1 MSATTSTTP
10 PETPD
15 PIAAGIAARLD
26 AEIAYHR
33 KHDKRWWRILAIV
46 VLGSFAVLLWMG
58 GQINQDKPPIPDRVT
73 VGGTVIMT
81 GDDIM
86 SGQHVWQSIG
96 GHEVGSVWGHGAYV
110 APDWTADWLHRESMI
125 ILDGWA
131 KQGGAANFDS
141 ADPVTQGTLK
151 ARLKELMRTNT
162 YDGSAITLDPV
173 RATAYNQLV
182 TYYTDMFRN
191 GHERYAIPA
200 NSLSDPAKAKQMAS
214 FFWWTAWAAS
224 TNAPND
230 TVTYTQNWPH
240 EPLIDNVPPPA
251 NILWSLISIILLLVG
266 IAGMVWYHN
275 KAGDKE
281 RETED
286 HESIPVDDPLLG
298 YQATPSQ
305 RATLKYFFIVGLL
318 FVLQIAMGI
327 IVAHYGV
334 EGGALYGIPIDQFLP
349 YAVAR
354 TWHTQLGIFWIATA
368 WLGAGLYVAPAVGGA
383 EPRFQRLGVNVL
395 CGALVVVVLGSMAGE
410 WLSIQGKLG
419 HGEEINFWLGTQG
432 LEYVDLGRVWQIGL
446 TIGLLLWLALM
457 CRAAWPALKRS
468 KAGAKLTQTASA
480 PLAAGSQ
487 KSLVAMLLVSC
498 ASIAGFYGA
507 AFGIGRSTH
516 LSLIEYW
523 RWWVVHLWVEGFFE
537 VFATVVIAFLF
548 SRLGLIKARTATSAT
563 IASTA
568 IFLLGGI
575 IGTAHHLYFTGSPV
589 AVMALGASFS
599 ALEVVPLSLMG
610 FEAFRHLRLL
620 KVRKWVAGYKWAI
633 YFFVSVAFWNMLGAG
648 VFGFLINPPISLYYV
663 QGLNLTPLHGHTALF
678 GVYGFLGIG
687 LMLFCVRSLMP
698 GKEWNDKPIAIGFWT
713 LNGGLFLM
721 SMLSLLPLGLAQAWA
736 SMDVGL
742 WWARSDEFLYTP
754 VLTVLRWLR
763 VPGDTIFAVGALA
776 IGVFMVGLLTGWSIK
791 KGGRDLE
798 QGSAVARPEQS
809 VEAEESESAKA

>member
-58 GQINQDKPPIPDRVT
+58 GQINQAKPPIPDRVT

-305 RATLKYFFIVGLL
+305 RATLKYFFIVGCSLSSRSRWASSWPTTASREVRCTAYRSTNSFRMPSRGPGTRNSASSGSRPRGSARACMSHRPL
-318 FVLQIAMGI
+318 AGRSRGSSGSESTCSAARSWSSCSGRWPASGCRSRASWATARRSTSGSAPRASSMSTSAGSGRSGSPSDCSCGWLSCAGSLARAQALQGGGQADPDGVRTARRWLPEVTCRDAARKLRIDRRVLWGGLRDRPQHPP
-327 IVAHYGV
+327 VAH
-334 EGGALYGIPIDQFLP
+334 
-349 YAVAR
+349 R
-354 TWHTQLGIFWIATA
+354 
-368 WLGAGLYVAPAVGGA
+368 
-383 EPRFQRLGVNVL
+383 VL
-395 CGALVVVVLGSMAGE
+395 ALV
-410 WLSIQGKLG
+410 
-419 HGEEINFWLGTQG
+419 
-432 LEYVDLGRVWQIGL
+432 GRAPVGR
-446 TIGLLLWLALM
+446 GLL
-457 CRAAWPALKRS
+457 
-468 KAGAKLTQTASA
+468 
-480 PLAAGSQ
+480 
-487 KSLVAMLLVSC
+487 
-498 ASIAGFYGA
+498 
-507 AFGIGRSTH
+507 
-516 LSLIEYW
+516 
-523 RWWVVHLWVEGFFE
+523 
-537 VFATVVIAFLF
+537 
-548 SRLGLIKARTATSAT
+548 
-563 IASTA
+563 
-568 IFLLGGI
+568 
-575 IGTAHHLYFTGSPV
+575 
-589 AVMALGASFS
+589 
-599 ALEVVPLSLMG
+599 
-610 FEAFRHLRLL
+610 
-620 KVRKWVAGYKWAI
+620 
-633 YFFVSVAFWNMLGAG
+633 
-648 VFGFLINPPISLYYV
+648 
-663 QGLNLTPLHGHTALF
+663 
-678 GVYGFLGIG
+678 
-687 LMLFCVRSLMP
+687 
-698 GKEWNDKPIAIGFWT
+698 
-713 LNGGLFLM
+713 
-721 SMLSLLPLGLAQAWA
+721 
-736 SMDVGL
+736 
-742 WWARSDEFLYTP
+742 
-754 VLTVLRWLR
+754 
-763 VPGDTIFAVGALA
+763 
-776 IGVFMVGLLTGWSIK
+776 
-791 KGGRDLE
+791 
-798 QGSAVARPEQS
+798 
-809 VEAEESESAKA
+809 